1 MQENLIYLHVYTKL
15 LTLTFHDCEIFRL
28 KHVLS
33 ESTHVI
39 EYLLFALEKI
49 KPIANIS
56 SICAL
61 GILVI
66 R

>member
-15 LTLTFHDCEIFRL
+15 LTFHDCEIFRL

-49 KPIANIS
+49 EPKANIS

>member
-15 LTLTFHDCEIFRL
+15 LTFHDCEIFRL

-49 KPIANIS
+49 EPKANFS
-56 SICAL
+56 SICPL

>member
-15 LTLTFHDCEIFRL
+15 LTFHDCEIFRL

-33 ESTHVI
+33 DSTHVI

-49 KPIANIS
+49 EPKANIS
-56 SICAL
+56 SICPL

>member
-15 LTLTFHDCEIFRL
+15 LTFHDCEIFRL
-28 KHVLS
+28 KHMHVLS

-49 KPIANIS
+49 EPKANIS